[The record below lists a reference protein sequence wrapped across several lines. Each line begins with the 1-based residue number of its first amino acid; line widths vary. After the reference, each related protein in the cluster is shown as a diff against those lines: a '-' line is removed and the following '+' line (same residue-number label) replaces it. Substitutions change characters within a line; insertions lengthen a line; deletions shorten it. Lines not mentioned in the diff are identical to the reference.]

1 MEMVSHFQHYA
12 CPNYLL
18 ALRVGEDIVLIGKGV
33 YIKQAGQNAVVPNS
47 TFQLCL
53 DQILSA
59 EDIAAHD
66 LHARSG
72 TLWSPTIHYTMLAFK
87 QEILKHTAQDTPP
100 DQIEMVPYHV
110 KKRSYSEPQG
120 EGKRSQA
127 EEPMHWGIAANKQE
141 AQQSLSKKQKMLSP
155 GTEGW
160 KEDST

>member
-1 MEMVSHFQHYA
+1 MAMVSHFQHYA
-12 CPNYLL
+12 HPNYLQDE
-18 ALRVGEDIVLIGKGV
+18 LRVGEDIVLIGKRV

-47 TFQLCL
+47 TFLLCL

-87 QEILKHTAQDTPP
+87 HGILKHTAQDTPP
-100 DQIEMVPYHV
+100 DQIEIVPYHV

-120 EGKRSQA
+120 EGKRSQV
-127 EEPMHWGIAANKQE
+127 EEPMQ
-141 AQQSLSKKQKMLSP
+141 
-155 GTEGW
+155 
-160 KEDST
+160 